1 MKSRT
6 LYFGMMVFLLLFS
19 ASLSIAQ
26 QSDQQDAMK
35 KWMEYMTPGTSH
47 MEFAKMVGNWKTIV
61 TVYDAQSGEQ
71 NKSEGSATYEM
82 VLGGRYLKSTFK
94 GNMTGMPFEGMGLD
108 GYDNATKD
116 YISIWIDNMGT
127 GIMYMKGKYDDDS
140 KTIVYFGNVV
150 NPMTGKE
157 EKSKTVFK
165 KTDDDHMLMTSYM
178 FAGEKEVKQMEI
190 KYSRMQ

>member
-1 MKSRT
+1 MKTRT
-6 LYFGMMVFLLLFS
+6 LYFGIMIFLLLCS

-35 KWMEYMTPGTSH
+35 KWTEYMTPGASH
-47 MEFAKMVGNWKTIV
+47 QTFAKMVGNWKAIV
-61 TVYDAQSGEQ
+61 TMYQASGEQ
-71 NKSEGSATYEM
+71 NKSEGTASYEM

-94 GNMTGMPFEGMGLD
+94 GNMMGMPFEGMGLD
-108 GYDNATKD
+108 GYDNATKE
-116 YISIWIDNMGT
+116 YISIWTDNMGT
-127 GIMYMKGKYDDDS
+127 GIMYMKGKWDDDS
-140 KTIVYFGNVV
+140 KTVVYLGNVV

-178 FAGEKEVKQMEI
+178 FAGDKEVKQMEI
-190 KYSRMQ
+190 EYSRL

>member
-1 MKSRT
+1 
-6 LYFGMMVFLLLFS
+6 MMVFLLLFS

-35 KWMEYMTPGTSH
+35 KWMEYMTPGTVH
-47 MEFAKMVGNWKTIV
+47 QAFAKMVGNWKAIV
-61 TVYDAQSGEQ
+61 TMYQASGEQ

-94 GNMTGMPFEGMGLD
+94 GNMMGMPFEGMGLD

-150 NPMTGKE
+150 NPITGKE
-157 EKSKTVFK
+157 EKNKTVIK

-190 KYSRMQ
+190 EYSRM